1 MQIGRI
7 AGFEQA
13 GSELRGPGSMT
24 REVIKPGK
32 YVSLTYT
39 IADSEGN
46 LLEQNDIP
54 VNYVHGGEIELIGG
68 MDQAVAGKGVGDTV
82 EMEVPAAEGF
92 GEHDSNLVFT
102 DDLENVPPQFHH
114 VGAEVQMQNDSG
126 EARLFY
132 VTKIDKGRVTVDG
145 NHPLAGKSLHVRVR
159 ILEVRDATIADLN
172 VSGGSRTLN

>member
-1 MQIGRI
+1 
-7 AGFEQA
+7 
-13 GSELRGPGSMT
+13 
-24 REVIKPGK
+24 
-32 YVSLTYT
+32 
-39 IADSEGN
+39 
-46 LLEQNDIP
+46 
-54 VNYVHGGEIELIGG
+54 
-68 MDQAVAGKGVGDTV
+68 
-82 EMEVPAAEGF
+82 
-92 GEHDSNLVFT
+92 
-102 DDLENVPPQFHH
+102 VPPQFHH